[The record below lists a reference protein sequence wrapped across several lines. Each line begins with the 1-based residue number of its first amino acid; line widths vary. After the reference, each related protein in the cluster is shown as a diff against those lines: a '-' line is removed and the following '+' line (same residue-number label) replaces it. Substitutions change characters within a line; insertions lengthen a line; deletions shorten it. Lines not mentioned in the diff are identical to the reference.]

1 MLARDI
7 MTREVYVARPDD
19 EVDRIARLMLDNKI
33 SGVPVVDE
41 KEHVVGIITEKD
53 LIIRARELRVP
64 IYDTLNDSIIF

>member
-41 KEHVVGIITEKD
+41 KEHGRYNYRKD

-64 IYDTLNDSIIF
+64 FMSLYLTVLYS